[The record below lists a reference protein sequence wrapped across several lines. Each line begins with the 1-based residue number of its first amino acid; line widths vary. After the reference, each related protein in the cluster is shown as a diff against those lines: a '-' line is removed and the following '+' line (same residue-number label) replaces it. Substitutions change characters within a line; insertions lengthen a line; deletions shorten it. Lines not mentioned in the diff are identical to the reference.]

1 MHMRGAIFFCLWMIW
16 GGAITSSGLLAQQ
29 TVILQGGV
37 NGYQGAQDAHIL
49 ADKPDHNTGAET
61 FLELTGNGAMS
72 DAKFALLRFD
82 LSHLP
87 RSLKIDQ
94 AVLQLYLV
102 QRRTEQS
109 VAKTL
114 AVYRVMKPWGEGQGD
129 DPDGYD
135 GRPARTGEC
144 SWLAARQGSQLWDLP
159 GANGVPA
166 DRQKIPVDSLVVPP
180 DMATG
185 QWLQWDLTSLVQFW
199 LIHPDSNMGMV
210 VRETV
215 PARGTGILD
224 VASREYFPE
233 HFRPVLKLTTRA
245 EARLMLETA
254 QLEETVNALRV
265 RLPFWGDDN
274 GNGQVFLRY
283 RPENGDWSPEQSLQR
298 GNFHFQAVLAAL
310 QADQTYE
317 IEIRATDADGVVG
330 PNPQH
335 FTHVRL
341 KTPKM
346 VPLAFTVQPTGIHR
360 VISELLFQGDVNQ
373 NGRVDLWYRPRGEGD
388 WIPVGIMAR
397 GDSLF
402 RKTIYGLQEN
412 TVYEVQARIMDPDG
426 VDGQAVWTTSV
437 TTLAAAAAVYLD
449 SLWQKG
455 FRLISGEFEVYYE
468 AGHYD
473 DYIVISP
480 LNNTERALATRIL
493 NAPSLNLTAAHA
505 LKTVTV
511 DQNDDSIAIRL
522 EAERSWGQLAGQVV
536 AYRDAPG
543 LLRFVG
549 QVQAHSS
556 QPMDQSAREFRFYH
570 RGREEWVAA
579 SPQVFASQVPLATGF
594 TYLVDRGGTNATIL
608 YVQNFSRLN
617 PYFERLRVNP
627 REVVQASQRDF
638 GYLRAVNVNQTFPNQ
653 PLIVTDAFL
662 KLYPDQPRSEDDIML
677 RYLEGL
683 TQVLKR
689 ISVPP
694 VMTINWQEIARK
706 SARDL
711 KDPACWVQLD
721 GMPFLRAYVDIARFN
736 SAEMIAQLDVL
747 VPLKRYENLFGELS
761 DLDEIL
767 SATLPYFFNR
777 QYQTIVNDYPNEGI
791 TEGDSWYTMQLHMG
805 LSALAKMGD
814 STARNL
820 LLQSIPA
827 VIDLAHNV
835 NYEFPVKFAY
845 AGNQP
850 LYGSEPDAVGG
861 YAYLML
867 DMFELTGDS
876 TYLQEAMNGIS
887 RFEGKGFDLMYEV
900 HMSAIGAAAC
910 ARLFAMTGDSRYL
923 NLSYVALANIFRL
936 TWMWECDYGYGKY
949 YQTFMGLSP
958 MKHSAVITPK
968 EQYETVLYL
977 LEYSQLVGK
986 IVPEFVGQLIQTFVE
1001 QSQAILYYTYP
1012 PHLPLDVVH
1021 TDTARYGSLNH
1032 PELYIPLEDLREG
1045 WEKSGQI
1052 GQEIYGAG
1060 TAFAMATVENLVKI
1074 AGAEAPKNHREK
1086 PLYLRGP
1093 FPNPF
1098 NDTTEFVV
1106 QIRDPY
1112 PRAHFVELKIFNILG
1127 QEVFRK
1133 RLPVTASTT
1142 VRFLWQGMNAQ
1153 KVRVASGIYFYR
1165 IAYGQ
1170 VRQFGKLM
1178 LVR

>member
-1 MHMRGAIFFCLWMIW
+1 MTMKHGIFGVLWLVL
-16 GGAITSSGLLAQQ
+16 GGVLINSGLFAQQ

-49 ADKPDHNTGAET
+49 ADKPENNTGAET
-61 FLELTGNGAMS
+61 FLEVTGNGAMA

-87 RSLKIDQ
+87 RSLEIDR
-94 AVLQLYLV
+94 AELQLYLV

-114 AVYRVMKPWGEGQGD
+114 AVYRLKKPWGEGQGD
-129 DPDGYD
+129 DPGGYD

-144 SWLAARQGSQLWDLP
+144 SWLAARQGSLLWDQP
-159 GANGVPA
+159 GADGIPA
-166 DRQKIPVDSLVVPP
+166 DRQGVPVDSLVVTP

-185 QWLQWDLTSLVQFW
+185 QWLQWNLTPLVQFW
-199 LIHPDSNMGMV
+199 LVHPDSNMGLV
-210 VRETV
+210 VREPV
-215 PARGTGILD
+215 PAAGTGILD

-233 HFRPVLKLTTRA
+233 YFRPVLKLTTRA
-245 EARLMLETA
+245 EDRLVLETA
-254 QLEETVNALRV
+254 QLEATVSEV
-265 RLPFWGDDN
+265 RITLPFWGDDN
-274 GNGQVFLRY
+274 RNGQAFLRY
-283 RPENGDWSPEQSLQR
+283 RPENGDWSAEQSLQR
-298 GNFHFQAVLAAL
+298 GDFRFQGVLSGL

-317 IEIRATDADGVVG
+317 VEIRATDNDGVVG
-330 PNPQH
+330 PNPQR
-335 FTHVRL
+335 FTGVRL
-341 KTPKM
+341 QTPRL
-346 VPLAFTVQPTGIHR
+346 VSLAFTVRAAGIHR
-360 VISELLFQGDVNQ
+360 VTCELQYRGDANR
-373 NGRVDLWYRPRGEGD
+373 NGRVELWYRLRGDGD
-388 WIPVGIMAR
+388 WIPVGVMSR
-397 GDSLF
+397 EDSLF

-412 TVYEVQARIMDPDG
+412 TTYEVQARITDPDG
-426 VDGQAVWTTSV
+426 VDGQAVWTTTV
-437 TTLAAAAAVYLD
+437 TTLAAASAVYLD
-449 SLWQKG
+449 SLWQNG
-455 FRLISGEFEVYYE
+455 FRLISGGFEVFYE
-468 AGHYD
+468 AGRYD
-473 DYIVISP
+473 DYILISP
-480 LNNTERALATRIL
+480 LNGNERALATRIL
-493 NAPSLNLTAAHA
+493 NAPSLNLTAAEG
-505 LKTVTV
+505 LKAVTV
-511 DQNDDSIAIRL
+511 NQNEDSIVVRL
-522 EAERSWGQLAGQVV
+522 EAERSWGQMVGQVV

-549 QVQAHSS
+549 QVQAHSAH
-556 QPMDQSAREFRFYH
+556 PIDQSAREFRFYH
-570 RGREEWVAA
+570 RGRDEWVEA
-579 SPQVFASQVPLATGF
+579 SPRVFASQVPLATGF
-594 TYLVDRGGTNATIL
+594 TFLVDQGGTEATIL
-608 YVQNFSRLN
+608 YFQNFSRLN
-617 PYFERLRVNP
+617 PYFERLRVKP
-627 REVVQASQRDF
+627 RDVVQTSRRDF
-638 GYLRAVNVNQTFPNQ
+638 GYLRAVDVNQTFPNS
-653 PLIVTDAFL
+653 PLILTDAFL
-662 KLYPDQPRSEDDIML
+662 KLYPDHPRSEDDVML

-683 TQVLKR
+683 AQVLR
-689 ISVPP
+689 QISVPP
-694 VMTINWQEIARK
+694 VMTVNWQEIARK

-711 KDPACWVQLD
+711 KDPSCWVQLN
-721 GMPFLRAYVDIARFN
+721 GKPFLRAYVDITRFN

-761 DLDEIL
+761 DLDETL
-767 SATLPYFFNR
+767 SATLPYFFNQ

-814 STARNL
+814 STARRL
-820 LLQSIPA
+820 LLQSIPV

-867 DMFELTGDS
+867 DVFELTGDS
-876 TYLQEAMNGIS
+876 TYLREAIAGIS
-887 RFEGKGFDLMYEV
+887 HFEGKGFDLMYEV

-910 ARLFAMTGDSRYL
+910 ARLYAMTGDPWYL
-923 NLSYVALANIFRL
+923 GLSYVALANIFRL
-936 TWMWECDYGYGKY
+936 TWMWECDYGYGQY

-977 LEYSQLVGK
+977 LEYSQLVGG
-986 IVPEFVGQLIQTFVE
+986 IVPEFVQQLIQAFVE
-1001 QSQAILYYTYP
+1001 QSQAVLYYTYP
-1012 PHLPLDVVH
+1012 PHLPLEVVH

-1032 PELYIPLEDLREG
+1032 PDLYIPLEDLREG

-1074 AGAEAPKNHREK
+1074 ADAETPEVQRGKR
-1086 PLYLRGP
+1086 LSLRGP

-1106 QIRDPY
+1106 QIHDPQ
-1112 PRAHFVELKIFNILG
+1112 PGARFVELKIFNILG
-1127 QEVFRK
+1127 QEIYRQQ
-1133 RLPVTASTT
+1133 LPVSKPTT
-1142 VRFLWQGMNAQ
+1142 VRFRWQGKNAQ
-1153 KVRVASGIYFYR
+1153 KVSVASGIYFYR

-1170 VRQFGKLM
+1170 ASQYGKLM